1 MMMRQ
6 AADQQ
11 TTSIIYQC
19 PYCLSI
25 DLTVRK
31 PHCYCHDCE
40 KTFDTDEA
48 LTFEPED

>member
-1 MMMRQ
+1 MMRQ

-25 DLTVRK
+25 NLTVKK
-31 PHCYCHDCE
+31 PQCHCNDCE
-40 KTFDTDEA
+40 RSFDIDEA
-48 LTFEPED
+48 LIPEDEE